1 MKHQNRS
8 RQMKRNRFSILS
20 DRGTANGCQ
29 CFTLIELLVVIAI
42 IAILAA
48 LLLPALNQAKE
59 RGKSISCLDN
69 CKQMGLAFLQYSHDY
84 NDLLVIQTSYC
95 TWGHIIFDN
104 DSDYSLRYVPNQV
117 GICPSD
123 AKGKLNSFWW
133 GLNGLCDY
141 VYDGDYTGNKE
152 IDGVKKKDELG
163 SFLLI
168 DGSNNYYQ
176 MTKVRRP
183 SGTFLYGDTYH
194 STQQTSAYYF
204 GCEGVREGKIAFSRR
219 HNNTGNVLMFDGH
232 AKGMT
237 KQELRSAPSKMKV
250 SYNSGFILENH

>member
-1 MKHQNRS
+1 MKQQNRS

-20 DRGTANGCQ
+20 GREKAKESRK
-29 CFTLIELLVVIAI
+29 FTLIELLVVIAI

-84 NDLLVIQTSYC
+84 NDLLVKQTSYC
-95 TWGHIIFDN
+95 TWGHIIFNN
-104 DSDYSLRYVPNQV
+104 DSDYSLRYVSNQV

-123 AKGKLNSFWW
+123 AKGQLNSFWW
-133 GLNGLCDY
+133 GISGLCDY

-152 IDGVKKKDELG
+152 VDGVKKKDDLG
-163 SFLLI
+163 SFLLV
-168 DGSNNYYQ
+168 DGSNHYYQ
-176 MTKVRRP
+176 MNKLRRP
-183 SGTFLYGDTYH
+183 SGTILYGDTYN
-194 STQQTSAYYF
+194 SYRQTSAYYF
-204 GCEGVREGKIAFSRR
+204 GCEGVREGVIAFSRR
-219 HNNTGNVLMFDGH
+219 HGNTGNVLMFGGH

-237 KQELRSAPSKMKV
+237 RQELRSTPSKMKI
-250 SYNSGFILENH
+250 SYNSGSILENH